1 MSVQK
6 NRFAYMSQSSFQ
18 LNIGGR
24 GKFNF
29 SANVTGSKTVK
40 AALNIYQCFCCLN
53 TIVSSRRD
61 SLVATVNGNV
71 LGVFHVTCGLN
82 FAYVITHKR
91 QKQSVSGSLTIVEG
105 GQ

>member
-40 AALNIYQCFCCLN
+40 AALNIYQCFCCF
-53 TIVSSRRD
+53 
-61 SLVATVNGNV
+61 ATVNGNV